1 MPKVVPEYKEKAR
14 RNIIETSAQVFLEK
28 GYHKTKMDDIAE
40 RLGVSKGAIYQ
51 YFRSKEQLFFDVMD
65 FFMHLRK
72 DEVMS
77 IILSE
82 DPMRIASADFIGM
95 KIERALQTQSFG
107 LDLFLEAAR
116 NDLLRERMTEVLQ
129 EIYDEFIDLTTDL
142 KERGVIKRD
151 ADVGVIWRGIVAL
164 RDGLILS
171 ILQGAKVTDV
181 KATWVKITN
190 MLLKEVFL
198 ERWMDEAK

>member
-14 RNIIETSAQVFLEK
+14 RSIIEAAAHVFTEK

-51 YFRSKEQLFFDVMD
+51 YFKSKEHLFFDVIK
-65 FFMHLRK
+65 FFFQSRK

-77 IILSE
+77 IILS
-82 DPMRIASADFIGM
+82 DNPMRIASAEFIKM

-116 NDLLRERMTEVLQ
+116 NESLRTRMAGILQ
-129 EIYDEFIDLTTDL
+129 TGYDEFLGHIENL
-142 KERGVIKRD
+142 KGKGIIKKD
-151 ADVGVIWRGIVAL
+151 ADVGVTWRGIVAL
-164 RDGLILS
+164 RDGLISSL
-171 ILQGAKVTDV
+171 ILGAKASDV
-181 KATWVKITN
+181 EETWVKITN
-190 MLLKEVFL
+190 MLLKEVL
-198 ERWMDEAK
+198 V

>member
-1 MPKVVPEYKEKAR
+1 MPKVVPEYKEKAK
-14 RNIIETSAQVFLEK
+14 RNIIETGAQVFLEK

-82 DPMRIASADFIGM
+82 DPMRIASADFIEM

-116 NDLLRERMTEVLQ
+116 NDPLRERMAEVLQ
-129 EIYDEFIDLTTDL
+129 KSYDEFIELIADL
-142 KERGVIKRD
+142 KERGIFKRD
-151 ADVGVIWRGIVAL
+151 VDVGIIWRGIIAL
-164 RDGLILS
+164 RDGLINS
-171 ILQGAKVTDV
+171 ILLGAKVSDV
-181 KATWVKITN
+181 KETWVKITT
-190 MLLKEVFL
+190 MLLEEVL
-198 ERWMDEAK
+198 VEEASE